1 MKLISAIGSK
11 VKSCLKDRI
20 IYFYQLIAFG
30 VYSIPGYAN
39 AINKYGVLTVFKG
52 AMLFSIVMLSIGL
65 IIKFIKQSYE
75 IRIRLKLILL
85 DFTSIFMY
93 LGYFLYYQY
102 CRNIYIYM
110 IPVVS
115 TLFLI
120 LLKKVIEKKRPE
132 DKE

>member
-1 MKLISAIGSK
+1 MKLISIFWSK
-11 VKSCLKDRI
+11 IIFSGKDRI
-20 IYFYQLIAFG
+20 IYFYQLIGFG
-30 VYSIPGYAN
+30 IYAIPGYAN

-52 AMLFSIVMLSIGL
+52 AMLFSIVMLSIEL

-85 DFTSIFMY
+85 DFTLIFMY
-93 LGYFLYYQY
+93 LGYFLYYEY
-102 CRNIYIYM
+102 CSSIYLYM